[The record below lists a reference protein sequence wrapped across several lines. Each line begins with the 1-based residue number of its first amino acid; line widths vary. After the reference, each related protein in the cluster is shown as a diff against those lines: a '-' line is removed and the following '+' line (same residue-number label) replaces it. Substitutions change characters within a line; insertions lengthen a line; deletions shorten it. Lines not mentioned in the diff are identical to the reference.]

1 VSLYVIFGI
10 ILIHWFADFV
20 CQTDWEAQNKSKNNL
35 ALLQHTIKYTSIW
48 VIFGVLYCTF
58 SSTLYNPFSLSIF
71 ALITFVGHT
80 LTDYV
85 TSRVNSYLWN
95 KKDVHN
101 FFVSVGF
108 DQVLHY
114 VQLFLTFDLLT

>member
-1 VSLYVIFGI
+1 MSFYIIICI

-20 CQTDWEAQNKSKNNL
+20 CQTHWEATNKSKNNF

-48 VIFGVLYCTF
+48 VVFGLVYCIVNTSF
-58 SSTLYNPFSLSIF
+58 YNPFSLTIF
-71 ALITFVGHT
+71 TLITFVSHT
-80 LTDYV
+80 LTDYI
-85 TSRVNSYLWN
+85 TSRINTYLWN
-95 KKDVHN
+95 KKDIHN

-114 VQLFLTFDLLT
+114 VQLFLTFKLLT